1 MRFRDPDPAGA
12 GRSGGSPAGMN
23 RRTRSIVY
31 LVLSVLVVAAAAVYA
46 LVPLPLNQHRP
57 LWRQINL
64 GLDLQGGVHVVYQA
78 VPDRQHPLT
87 PEAMSKDRQIIEQRV
102 NGLGVAEPI
111 IQQQGNDRIIVEL
124 PGVKDPQQAI
134 QTIGRTA
141 KLEFKD
147 STGRVIVTGADL
159 VSADPEL
166 DPQTNQPVVAI
177 KFDAKGA
184 KAFEQATAAALPY
197 AQANPNDPRG
207 RIGVY
212 LDGKLLTNP
221 YVSAVIT
228 NGSAIITG
236 YASLE
241 AAKADAVALQSGALP
256 MPLKIIADQTV
267 SASLGAESLRRS
279 MVAGV
284 VGLALVAA
292 FMLLYYRLPGFWAVV
307 ALTIYF
313 LLDLLALH
321 LIRATLTLPGIAGLI
336 MSVGVAVDANVII
349 FERIRDEL
357 RRGLTLR
364 SALEAGFKNAFRAI
378 LDSNVTALIAVIVLY
393 YFGTGPVRGFAV
405 TLGLGVLISMLTAV
419 LITRYLLRWQVA
431 TGIHPGV
438 LMFGREAELG
448 ARVAAAEARAG
459 RGEGRRKGAP
469 AGAAAAEVQAEGQ
482 RFHFRFIRNRNVG
495 FTISAVI
502 LLATVVSLT
511 TQGLNYGVDFT
522 GGTLFDLRFAHPTS
536 VAEVRTAFS
545 RVTPEVTVRSTGTG
559 ANEYLVTVP
568 NTDQAQRNRMIEQV
582 QKALNNPI
590 TVRSV
595 NQVSPVIGG
604 ELERSALLALAVA
617 VVLMLAYIA
626 LRFEW
631 RFAVGAV
638 VADLHDV
645 LVVLGLFTL
654 FRLPVDTYFIPAI
667 LTVFGYSITDTIVIY
682 DRVRENLRQRRRES
696 LQELVERSL
705 NQVLVRSLNTTLTT
719 LLAIAAVVVFGGVT
733 IRDMT
738 LALLVGIA
746 TGAYS
751 SIFVA
756 SPLYWLLA
764 RRREQALAAKAA

>member
-1 MRFRDPDPAGA
+1 
-12 GRSGGSPAGMN
+12 MN
-23 RRTRSIVY
+23 RRTRNIVY
-31 LVLSVLVVAAAAVYA
+31 LVSTVLVVAAAAVYA
-46 LVPLPLNQHRP
+46 LVPLPFNQERP
-57 LWRQINL
+57 LWQRITL

-78 VPDRQHPLT
+78 EPDRQHPLT
-87 PEAMSKDRQIIEQRV
+87 PEAMSKARQIIEQRV

-111 IQQQGNDRIIVEL
+111 IQQQGNNRIIVEL
-124 PGVKDPQQAI
+124 PGVKNPEQAI
-134 QTIGRTA
+134 RTIGRTA
-141 KLEFKD
+141 KLEFRDYKGD
-147 STGRVIVTGADL
+147 VIVTGAEL
-159 VSADPEL
+159 VSADPEI
-166 DPQTNQPVVAI
+166 DPQSNQPVVAL
-177 KFDAKGA
+177 KFNARGA
-184 KAFEQATAAALPY
+184 KAFEKATAAALPY
-197 AQANPNDPRG
+197 AQASNGSDPRG
-207 RIGVY
+207 HIGVY
-212 LDGKLLTNP
+212 LDDKLLTNP
-221 YVSAVIT
+221 QVSAVIP
-228 NGSAIITG
+228 NGQAIITG
-236 YASLE
+236 YSSLE
-241 AAKADAVALQSGALP
+241 QAKNDAVALQSGALP
-256 MPLKIIADQTV
+256 IPLKIIANQTV
-267 SASLGAESLRRS
+267 SASLGAESLHRS
-279 MVAGV
+279 VVAGIA
-284 VGLALVAA
+284 GLLLVAA
-292 FMLLYYRLPGFWAVV
+292 FMLLYYRLPGFWATV

-313 LLDLLALH
+313 LLDLLVLH
-321 LIRATLTLPGIAGLI
+321 LIHATLTLPGIAGLI

-349 FERIRDEL
+349 FERVRDEL

-378 LDSNVTALIAVIVLY
+378 LDSNVTSLIAVAVLY

-405 TLGLGVLISMLTAV
+405 TLGVGVLISMLTAV

-431 TGIHPGV
+431 TGIHPGF
-438 LMFGREAELG
+438 LMFGHEAEVG
-448 ARVAAAEARAG
+448 AQVAAAEAQAG
-459 RGEGRRKGAP
+459 RDRKKKGP
-469 AGAAAAEVQAEGQ
+469 AGAAGEPAALERE
-482 RFHFRFIRNRNVG
+482 RFHFRFIQKRHIW
-495 FTISAVI
+495 FAISGVI

-511 TQGLNYGVDFT
+511 TQGLNYGVDFK

-536 VAEVRTAFS
+536 VAAVRTAFS

-559 ANEYLVTVP
+559 ADEYLVTVP
-568 NTDQAQRNRMIEQV
+568 TTDQAERNRMIAQV
-582 QKALNNPI
+582 QKAMDNPV

-595 NQVSPVIGG
+595 NQVSPVIGR
-604 ELERSALLALAVA
+604 ELERSALLALLVA

-626 LRFEW
+626 IRFEW

-682 DRVRENLRQRRRES
+682 DRVRENLRDRRRES

-705 NQVLVRSLNTTLTT
+705 NQVLVRSINTTMTT

-751 SIFVA
+751 SIGVA

-764 RRREQALAAKAA
+764 RRKEQALAKAA